1 MKQPLILKH
10 LRKSLVITRT
20 NLWKTAVGREVYDK
34 GYKIDELAL
43 TVTVVGSVRFK
54 TVPTAIS
61 FGNEL
66 QIASSTTQ
74 YPIVS
79 MDQPLVIRDTRQ
91 TGIIGRLH

>member
-1 MKQPLILKH
+1 MLLPELTYGKQQ
-10 LRKSLVITRT
+10 LV
-20 NLWKTAVGREVYDK
+20 VEVYDK

-66 QIASSTTQ
+66 QI
-74 YPIVS
+74 IVARPNI
-79 MDQPLVIRDTRQ
+79 QLFPWIN
-91 TGIIGRLH
+91 H

>member
-1 MKQPLILKH
+1 MEKQQ
-10 LRKSLVITRT
+10 LV
-20 NLWKTAVGREVYDK
+20 VEVYDK

-66 QIASSTTQ
+66 AN
-74 YPIVS
+74 
-79 MDQPLVIRDTRQ
+79 R
-91 TGIIGRLH
+91 

>member
-1 MKQPLILKH
+1 MLLPELTYGKQQ
-10 LRKSLVITRT
+10 LV
-20 NLWKTAVGREVYDK
+20 VEVYDK

-91 TGIIGRLH
+91 TGNNWSLALTVTSRFQI